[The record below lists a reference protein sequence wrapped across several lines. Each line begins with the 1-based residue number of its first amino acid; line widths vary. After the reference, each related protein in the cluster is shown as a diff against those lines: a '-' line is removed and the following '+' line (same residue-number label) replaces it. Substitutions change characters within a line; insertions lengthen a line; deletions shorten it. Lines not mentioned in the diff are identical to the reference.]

1 MERAAELA
9 YSLAAE
15 EAKLKTGVKDAFELF
30 QTHCD
35 DHATALS
42 EALDQLGVDPPEAHS
57 DPADYDRLADF
68 DPKAKEPELLDFMVS
83 LEEELVAVYED
94 AQSAL
99 EAEDLVRTAAQI
111 GAAHAQM
118 LVALRLQA
126 GVPPVDLLA
135 VALMDAKPPSDSRAT
150 LVRWMGIEDA
160 NHAGMVHGGVVMKLC
175 DEVAAIA
182 AIRHSGHRAVTA
194 AMDRMTFIEPGA
206 RR

>member
-1 MERAAELA
+1 VTATRRQLLGRGIGLVGAAALPSSLLAAAPALAQEDDETDALERIVILERAAELG

-30 QTHCD
+30 QAHCD

-42 EALDQLGVDPPEAHS
+42 EALDQLGVDPPETHS

-68 DPKAKEPELLDFMVS
+68 DPKAKEPELLDFMVK

-99 EAEDLVRTAAQI
+99 EAEDLVRSAAQI

-118 LVALRLQA
+118 LVALRVHA
-126 GVPPVDLLA
+126 GDKGAAL
-135 VALMDAKPPSDSRAT
+135 VALS
-150 LVRWMGIEDA
+150 
-160 NHAGMVHGGVVMKLC
+160 
-175 DEVAAIA
+175 
-182 AIRHSGHRAVTA
+182 
-194 AMDRMTFIEPGA
+194 
-206 RR
+206 